1 MDDGAFQDIGE
12 RLTRALLAGDFAL
25 YRDLFVLPVTLTPRE
40 GAPYVIAD
48 LDALR
53 EDFDLYHMVL
63 RTNAVTDIFRDLQDV
78 TPTAPGA
85 VVVRVITHI
94 MEHANRVAEPFE
106 TRFFLSDHGGDWRIN
121 AIESAP
127 SHLRWSRGQAGHGFG
142 WV

>member
-1 MDDGAFQDIGE
+1 MVDGAFQDIGE

-25 YRDLFVLPVTLTPRE
+25 YRDLFALPVTITPRE

-78 TPTAPGA
+78 TQAAPGRA
-85 VVVRVITHI
+85 VVRVITHI

-106 TRFFLSDHGGDWRIN
+106 TRFFLSDQDGIWRIG

-127 SHLRWSRGQAGHGFG
+127 SHLRWSRGQTGHGFG